1 MREATPRAEVR
12 EPHRRDERVRLEAH
26 HVGVEAASGLQV
38 ADMRVE
44 VADGRPRRQ
53 WAVELAVVEVRKHLP
68 DVERLG
74 HAPHPS
80 VAVPDRDRARTD
92 GDLAGAL
99 RCLERQLELDPV
111 RIAEIGRLGED
122 VVGRRLRNPGCGDP
136 RKHAC
141 ELLLVGQVDRDVVEA
156 GVPAQWSALGA
167 RMEDDQGR
175 AVDAEAHLAAGPVEL
190 GEADRVAPEGER
202 PIAVEDV
209 EVDGAVGDLVG
220 VRRSACD
227 EGV

>member
-1 MREATPRAEVR
+1 M
-12 EPHRRDERVRLEAH
+12 
-26 HVGVEAASGLQV
+26 
-38 ADMRVE
+38 
-44 VADGRPRRQ
+44 
-53 WAVELAVVEVRKHLP
+53 
-68 DVERLG
+68 
-74 HAPHPS
+74 
-80 VAVPDRDRARTD
+80 
-92 GDLAGAL
+92 
-99 RCLERQLELDPV
+99 
-111 RIAEIGRLGED
+111 
-122 VVGRRLRNPGCGDP
+122 
-136 RKHAC
+136 
-141 ELLLVGQVDRDVVEA
+141 VEA